1 MSPAAFLILSWV
13 AATAAALFAME
24 ADASGSTL
32 LMAIAAL
39 CGVIFALGQ
48 CLAFSLAVGR
58 EHDRVIALLRGVAR
72 PANDEGA
79 R

>member
-1 MSPAAFLILSWV
+1 MSPVAPLIVSWV
-13 AATAAALFAME
+13 AMAATAYTAFE
-24 ADASGSTL
+24 ADVTGSTL

-58 EHDRVIALLRGVAR
+58 EHDRVIALLRAVAQ